1 MEHKALA
8 GIRILD
14 LTRLAPG
21 PYCTM
26 LLADMG
32 ADVIVI
38 GGGPG
43 GLPIPVLCRGKR
55 FVTLDLK
62 SPAGKNAVLKLVD
75 SADVVIEGYRPGVM
89 DRLGLGYKTLRQ
101 RNPRL
106 VYCALTG
113 YGQEG
118 PLSQE
123 AGHDLNYLAV
133 SGALGTFGPR
143 DGVPAFPL
151 NLLADFAGGS
161 LIAALGIMFAL
172 YARQTTGEGQYVD
185 AAMVD
190 GCMSMMAM
198 HFPDWGKPVLAARG
212 DGLVAGSAPFY
223 RCYRCADGGFVA
235 VGALERKFFESLWKG
250 FGYAE
255 PAPNHMDRAAW
266 PAMAARF
273 EKSFAEKPRDAW
285 VKIFAGKDACVAAVL
300 DPDEALAYPQNRLR
314 HPGVTR
320 DNPVVAPI
328 LSGTPGEAG
337 AMNPADQTEAILRS
351 AGLSASET
359 AAACVK
365 AGSVA
370 GLVWPP
376 L

>member
-1 MEHKALA
+1 
-8 GIRILD
+8 
-14 LTRLAPG
+14 
-21 PYCTM
+21 M
-26 LLADMG
+26 LLADLG
-32 ADVIVI
+32 ADVIVV

-43 GLPIPVLCRGKR
+43 GLPIPALCRGKR

-62 SPAGKNAVLKLVD
+62 SAPGKNAFLKLVD
-75 SADVVIEGYRPGVM
+75 GADVVTEGYRPGVM
-89 DRLGLGYKTLRQ
+89 DRLGLGYDALHA

-106 VYCALTG
+106 IYCALTG

-123 AGHDLNYLAV
+123 AGHDLNYAAI

-143 DGVPAFPL
+143 DGIPAFPL

-161 LIAALGIMFAL
+161 LFAALGILAAL
-172 YARQTTGEGQYVD
+172 YARKNTGEGQYVD

-198 HFPDWGKPVLAARG
+198 HFPDWGKPVLASRG

-223 RCYRCADGGFVA
+223 RCYRCSDGGFVA

-250 FGYAE
+250 LGYPE
-255 PAPNHMDRAAW
+255 SAPDHMIRAAW

-273 EKSFAEKPRDAW
+273 EKTFAEKPRDAW
-285 VKIFAGKDACVAAVL
+285 VKTFAGKDACVTAVL

-314 HPGVTR
+314 HPAVTR

-337 AMNPADQTEAILRS
+337 AMNTADQTESILRS
-351 AGLSASET
+351 AGLSPSEA

-365 AGSVA
+365 ADNVA

>member
-1 MEHKALA
+1 MPSHRGLPSPLSMMVKIASVRAASSAPSEPSALA
-8 GIRILD
+8 SAGDVAED
-14 LTRLAPG
+14 LRRFQAG
-21 PYCTM
+21 E
-26 LLADMG
+26 
-32 ADVIVI
+32 
-38 GGGPG
+38 
-43 GLPIPVLCRGKR
+43 PVQ
-55 FVTLDLK
+55 
-62 SPAGKNAVLKLVD
+62 A
-75 SADVVIEGYRPGVM
+75 RP
-89 DRLGLGYKTLRQ
+89 
-101 RNPRL
+101 
-106 VYCALTG
+106 
-113 YGQEG
+113 
-118 PLSQE
+118 
-123 AGHDLNYLAV
+123 
-133 SGALGTFGPR
+133 
-143 DGVPAFPL
+143 
-151 NLLADFAGGS
+151 
-161 LIAALGIMFAL
+161 
-172 YARQTTGEGQYVD
+172 
-185 AAMVD
+185 
-190 GCMSMMAM
+190 
-198 HFPDWGKPVLAARG
+198 
-212 DGLVAGSAPFY
+212 
-223 RCYRCADGGFVA
+223 